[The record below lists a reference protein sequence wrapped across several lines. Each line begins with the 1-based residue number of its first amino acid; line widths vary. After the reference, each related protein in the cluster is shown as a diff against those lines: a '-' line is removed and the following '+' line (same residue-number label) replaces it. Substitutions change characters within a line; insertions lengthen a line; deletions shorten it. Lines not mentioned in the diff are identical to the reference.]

1 MNDWKL
7 TTAAGAALVLAAQA
21 AAQSSDADE
30 RERMLEMR
38 EAERQRVLELRE
50 AEQNM
55 AVAEQRQRV
64 LEMREAERKMAEA
77 ERELELAAR
86 KIAELSTRRL
96 PQVVANE
103 RMFVEL
109 MGRPRLG
116 VTIGNDERDGPVE
129 GVTIIGVTPGSA
141 AADAGLQAGDVL
153 TAVNDES
160 LSAAS
165 AAEAN
170 RRLLDFM
177 RGVESGDELDVEY
190 LRNGDI
196 RKLTLEPRVSPDN
209 VFAWAPNVRVHS
221 DPNVRVTPNITRSLR
236 FSSAWTA
243 DTWGDMELVE
253 LSEGLGRYFGTD
265 SGLLVVKAPSGDAL
279 QLEDGDVIKSI
290 DGREPTSVGHAL
302 RILGSYQA
310 GEAMELKILRDK
322 RRQTLKIQMPD
333 ERQGLLF
340 DNVTPL
346 PPHPPLAPTAD
357 TAVVI
362 D

>member
-1 MNDWKL
+1 MNYWKL
-7 TTAAGAALVLAAQA
+7 TIAAGAALVLVTQA
-21 AAQSSDADE
+21 AAQSSEADE
-30 RERMLEMR
+30 RERMSEMR
-38 EAERQRVLELRE
+38 EAERQHVLELRE
-50 AEQNM
+50 AERNM
-55 AVAEQRQRV
+55 AAAERQRV

-96 PQVVANE
+96 PQVVAND

-243 DTWGDMELVE
+243 NTWGDMELVE

-340 DNVTPL
+340 DNVTPF

-357 TAVVI
+357 TAVVL